1 VGVITPKEAVT
12 KQRSEKCP
20 TLGLDE
26 LLQAAK
32 EALALFERKG
42 DVPDAARTPSV
53 APVRRGGSAPVIL
66 LHTASRRPSS
76 NEPGWT
82 TAMAPSLFRIGTEIH
97 RGVRLRER

>member
-1 VGVITPKEAVT
+1 MWRTLASSLLGVITPKEAVT

-42 DVPDAARTPSV
+42 DVPDAARTRV
-53 APVRRGGSAPVIL
+53 LLRYAAEAVRG
-66 LHTASRRPSS
+66 
-76 NEPGWT
+76 
-82 TAMAPSLFRIGTEIH
+82 
-97 RGVRLRER
+97 